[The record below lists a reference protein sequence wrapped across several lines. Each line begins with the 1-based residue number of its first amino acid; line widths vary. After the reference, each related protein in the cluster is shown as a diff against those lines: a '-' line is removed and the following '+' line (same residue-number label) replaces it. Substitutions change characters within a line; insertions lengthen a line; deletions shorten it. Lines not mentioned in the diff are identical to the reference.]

1 MKVKV
6 FAIIG
11 AVCFAAAV
19 VVGYFCNFKGD
30 ALVALALEAFGFASL
45 IIANVKKAK
54 EEGRFGWKFILAMVL
69 AVAGG
74 ILCAIGGVTDSIF
87 ATIAGAVLGIIA
99 IFAGLFTLKK

>member
-1 MKVKV
+1 MKTKV
-6 FAIIG
+6 FAVIG

-19 VVGYFCNFKGD
+19 FIGYFCNFKGD
-30 ALVALALEAFGFASL
+30 ALVQIALEAFGFATL

-54 EEGRFGWKFILAMVL
+54 EEGRFGWKFVVAMIL

-99 IFAGLFTLKK
+99 IFAGLFTIKK